1 MSSGIEALVNREY
14 AYGFV
19 TDVETDTVP
28 PGLNEDIIRTI
39 SAKKNEPKFM
49 LEWRLKAYR
58 RWLTM
63 KEPHWSNVSY
73 PPIDYQ
79 EQSYYSAPKSVTPL
93 QSLDEVDPEL
103 LRTYEKLGIPLAEQK
118 FLAGVAVDAIFDSV
132 SVGTTMKAELAELGI
147 VFCSLGEAV
156 KEHPELVERYLGS
169 VVPHSDNFFA

>member
-19 TDVETDTVP
+19 TDIETDTVP
-28 PGLNEDIIRTI
+28 PGLNEDIIRLN
-39 SAKKNEPKFM
+39 SAKKNEPEFM
-49 LEWRLKAYR
+49 LKWRLKAYR

-63 KEPHWSNVSY
+63 KEPHWGNVQY
-73 PPIDYQ
+73 PAIDYD
-79 EQSYYSAPKSVTPL
+79 SLVYYSAPKSVKPL

-118 FLAGVAVDAIFDSV
+118 FLSGVAVDAIFDSV
-132 SVGTTMKAELAELGI
+132 SVGTTMKTELAALGI

-156 KEHPELVERYLGS
+156 REHADLVQKDLGS
-169 VVPHSDNFFA
+169 V